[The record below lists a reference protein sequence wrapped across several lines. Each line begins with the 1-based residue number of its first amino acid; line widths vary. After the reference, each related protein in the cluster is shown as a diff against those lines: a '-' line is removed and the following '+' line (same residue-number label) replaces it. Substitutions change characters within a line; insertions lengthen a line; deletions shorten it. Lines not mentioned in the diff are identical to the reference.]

1 MLKMEG
7 FVAVEK
13 TLRNEDFL
21 SSGHLHL
28 PQRCAGATCVNNLDS
43 HGPDATLSNLKVRYH
58 NKLAGS

>member
-43 HGPDATLSNLKVRYH
+43 HGPDATLSNL
-58 NKLAGS
+58 SQTS